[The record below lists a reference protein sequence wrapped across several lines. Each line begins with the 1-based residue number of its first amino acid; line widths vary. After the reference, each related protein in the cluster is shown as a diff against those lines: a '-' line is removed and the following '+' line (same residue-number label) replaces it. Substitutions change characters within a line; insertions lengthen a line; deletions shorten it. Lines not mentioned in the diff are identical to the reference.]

1 MESSLKD
8 YLIKLAREA
17 VILKLDGID
26 IKDKLITSEIPVE
39 LLKNGAAF
47 VTLTRSGEL
56 RGCIGSLEAYRP
68 LYIDVISHALNA
80 AFKDPRF
87 YPLDI
92 SELSDIKIEISVL
105 SERKE
110 VSYSD
115 FSDLKKKIIPGV
127 HGVYLTHKNH
137 SATFL
142 PQVWDQLPDHEQFF
156 GHLCNKAG
164 LPYDFMLTEKAGIET
179 YTVENFEEK

>member
-1 MESSLKD
+1 MEIRAKE
-8 YLIKLAREA
+8 YLLKLAREA
-17 VILKLDGID
+17 VALKLKGKD
-26 IKDKLITSEIPVE
+26 IKDLLDLSEIPSE
-39 LLKNGAAF
+39 LLNEGAAF
-47 VTLTRSGEL
+47 VTLTKAGEL

-68 LYIDVISHALNA
+68 LYLDVISHSLNA
-80 AFKDPRF
+80 AFRDQRF
-87 YPLDI
+87 YPV
-92 SELSDIKIEISVL
+92 SMTELALIKIEISVL
-105 SERKE
+105 AERTD
-110 VSYSD
+110 VSYTD

-127 HGVYLTHKNH
+127 HGVYLTYKDR

-164 LPYDFMLTEKAGIET
+164 LQYDLLLTEKAGIEI

>member
-1 MESSLKD
+1 MDSLQKK
-8 YLIKLAREA
+8 YLLGLAREA
-17 VILKLDGID
+17 ILLRFEGKD
-26 IKDKLITSEIPVE
+26 INDQLKISEIPAE

-56 RGCIGSLEAYRP
+56 RGCIGSLEAFRP

-80 AFKDPRF
+80 AFRDPRF
-87 YPLDI
+87 YPLKT
-92 SELSDIKIEISVL
+92 SELSDVKIEISVL

-115 FSDLKKKIIPGV
+115 FSDIKKKIIPGV
-127 HGVYLTHKNH
+127 HGVYLIHKDH

-142 PQVWDQLPDHEQFF
+142 PQVWEQLSDHEQFF

-164 LPYDFMLTEKAGIET
+164 LPYDFILKEKAGIET
-179 YTVENFEEK
+179 YTVENFED